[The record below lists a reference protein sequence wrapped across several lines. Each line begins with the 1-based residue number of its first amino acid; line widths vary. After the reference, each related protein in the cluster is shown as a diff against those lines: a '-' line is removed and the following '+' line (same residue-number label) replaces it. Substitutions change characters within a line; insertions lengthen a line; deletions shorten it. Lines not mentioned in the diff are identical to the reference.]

1 MFIACPHCRYLVAT
15 DPRGRNAP
23 AHCPRCGGVL
33 GDAAARDGE
42 SPIAA
47 TRDADSGDGGP
58 SLARLLRRDGAPVE
72 AEPDAPPQAEAIATG
87 AASIEPEAVESPASA
102 DEPPVAEDTDIVVA
116 VEAPAAA
123 SASLAAAITDPAPA
137 GAPSPVTTPVISPVT
152 PSTATPERSAA
163 RGPSFLHRSAH
174 APASSTRTPRW
185 QWATLLVLAVAL
197 VLQVL
202 LADRAR
208 LAGDAAWRPALA
220 SLCNVLG
227 CSLPPWRE
235 PQAFAMLDRDVRPVP
250 GAPGVL
256 LARAT
261 FRNDARWSQP
271 WPVLMLTLRDADGRT
286 LGARAVRPA
295 EYLPRD
301 SAAAATLGPGQSA
314 QVAVRVREP
323 SANVVAFSFDFR

>member
-15 DPRGRNAP
+15 APRGQDAP
-23 AHCPRCGGVL
+23 AHCPRCGGGL
-33 GDAAARDGE
+33 GDNAARDD
-42 SPIAA
+42 SPPAA
-47 TRDADSGDGGP
+47 SSHDADRGDGGP
-58 SLARLLRRDGAPVE
+58 SLARLLRRDEDIAASTPASIDPGE
-72 AEPDAPPQAEAIATG
+72 TMAPPAVAGEPEAIEPERVDPPASVDEAASPDDIAVAAETTPARVESSTDVGTG
-87 AASIEPEAVESPASA
+87 AAS
-102 DEPPVAEDTDIVVA
+102 
-116 VEAPAAA
+116 VEAPA
-123 SASLAAAITDPAPA
+123 TAPA
-137 GAPSPVTTPVISPVT
+137 H
-152 PSTATPERSAA
+152 RSGT
-163 RGPSFLHRSAH
+163 RTPSFLHGPAR

-185 QWATLLVLAVAL
+185 QWATLCGLALVL

-208 LAGDAAWRPALA
+208 LAGDAGWRPLLTAL
-220 SLCNVLG
+220 CDTLG

-235 PQAFAMLDRDVRPVP
+235 PQAFAMLDRDVRPVS

-256 LARAT
+256 LAQAT

-286 LGARAVRPA
+286 LGSRAVRPA

-301 SAAAATLGPGQSA
+301 GTAATTTIGPGQSA
-314 QVAVRVREP
+314 QVAIRVREP

>member
-15 DPRGRNAP
+15 APRDRDAP
-23 AHCPRCGGVL
+23 AHCPRCGGLL
-33 GDAAARDGE
+33 GDATTRIDN
-42 SPIAA
+42 PPA
-47 TRDADSGDGGP
+47 TPARDADGDDSGP
-58 SLARLLRRDGAPVE
+58 SLARLLRRDEAVVAPIP
-72 AEPDAPPQAEAIATG
+72 ATAHPAEAMATD
-87 AASIEPEAVESPASA
+87 AVTNEPEAIESERVDPPAIA
-102 DEPPVAEDTDIVVA
+102 DDATSSDDTVVA
-116 VEAPAAA
+116 VE
-123 SASLAAAITDPAPA
+123 T
-137 GAPSPVTTPVISPVT
+137 APSRVESSVEASTGTTPAET
-152 PSTATPERSAA
+152 PATAPGHRSGM
-163 RGPSFLHRSAH
+163 RTPSFLHGPARV
-174 APASSTRTPRW
+174 PASSTRTPRW
-185 QWATLLVLAVAL
+185 QWAALCALALAL
-197 VLQVL
+197 VLQVM

-208 LAGDAAWRPALA
+208 LAGDAGWRPLLA
-220 SLCNVLG
+220 TLCSTLG

-256 LARAT
+256 LAQAT

-301 SAAAATLGPGQSA
+301 GADATTTIGPGQSA